1 MRLKRLLV
9 WLIVLFTGCLSALD
23 LKDYAPS
30 SNYVEHSAYIVKFN
44 PDTGTPLWTVHA
56 VRKQSSNE
64 ASRQGISWRK
74 DPSIKESLSGN
85 CYKGLDYDAGH
96 FVPADDVD
104 TDLDSL
110 KETFYTSNCAPQN
123 KSLNRGTWRKL
134 EILIRKLAEKHDI
147 VVVTGAVYPNKF
159 LEPPVP
165 PLYFFKVVYIE
176 KLIICFIVLNEETN
190 KEPSD
195 MIISISDLEIKT
207 KLKFVR
213 TDSK

>member
-9 WLIVLFTGCLSALD
+9 GLLFLFTGCLCALD

-30 SNYVEHSAYIVKFN
+30 SDYVEHSAYVVKFN

-147 VVVTGAVYPNKF
+147 VVVTGAVYPTKF
-159 LEPPVP
+159 QEAPVP
-165 PLYFFKVVYIE
+165 PLCFFKVIYIDGLIVCFLFKNEDYEGDINDAVVSLKSLE
-176 KLIICFIVLNEETN
+176 KTTGLSF
-190 KEPSD
+190 KRKP
-195 MIISISDLEIKT
+195 
-207 KLKFVR
+207 
-213 TDSK
+213 